1 MALVKCKECGKEISD
16 KATVCPACGFENQ
29 LTICPKCHKEMSKTV
44 KVCPHCGSKSDGS
57 LLVTI
62 FIIICLSIYSLVSI
76 YVIYNAAKT
85 FVVNVDLM
93 DDVLLYFYNYLY
105 IISLEI
111 MQLCVL
117 WLTFAYI
124 KTQKIILSII
134 SFISIILSLLVWIIY
149 AFIWIYNDFDT
160 FSFLDSIY
168 ATAENYILPVIIC
181 LFGLLSVRKAR
192 S

>member
-76 YVIYNAAKT
+76 YVTYNAAKT
-85 FVVNVDLM
+85 FVVDLM
-93 DDVLLYFYNYLY
+93 DGVLLYSYNYLY

-124 KTQKIILSII
+124 KTQKNFLSII

-149 AFIWIYNDFDT
+149 AFIWIYNDFGT
-160 FSFLDSIY
+160 FSFLDLIY
-168 ATAENYILPVIIC
+168 TTAENYILPVIIC
-181 LFGLLSVRKAR
+181 LFGLLSVRKAK

>member
-85 FVVNVDLM
+85 FVVDLM
-93 DDVLLYFYNYLY
+93 DGVLLYSYNYLY

-124 KTQKIILSII
+124 KTQKNFLSII
-134 SFISIILSLLVWIIY
+134 SFISIILSILVWIIY
-149 AFIWIYNDFDT
+149 AFIWIYNDFGT
-160 FSFLDSIY
+160 FSFLDLIY
-168 ATAENYILPVIIC
+168 TTAENYILPVIIC